1 MAKETEDTKQQQQQ
15 QQNASIALLSKC
27 DFRHNTS
34 TKHKIQ

>member
-1 MAKETEDTKQQQQQ
+1 MAKEKEDAKQQQQQ
-15 QQNASIALLSKC
+15 DASIALLSKC